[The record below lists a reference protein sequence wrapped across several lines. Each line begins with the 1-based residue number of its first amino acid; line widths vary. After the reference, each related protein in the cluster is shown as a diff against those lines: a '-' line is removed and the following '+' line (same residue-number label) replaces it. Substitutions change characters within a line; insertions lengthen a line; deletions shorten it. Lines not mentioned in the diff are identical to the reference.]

1 MRNPLRMYE
10 NTKERQ
16 DTSDAWVKT
25 MHESNKRKKAKY
37 GQCNHDDFGW
47 CESCLVT
54 VDGEELVRV

>member
-1 MRNPLRMYE
+1 MKNPLRMYE
-10 NTKERQ
+10 NTKHWE

-25 MHESNKRKKAKY
+25 MHESNRRKRALY

-54 VDGEELVRV
+54 VDGEELVKV

>member
-1 MRNPLRMYE
+1 MKNPLRMYE
-10 NTKERQ
+10 NTKHWQ

-25 MHESNKRKKAKY
+25 MHESNRRKRALY

-54 VDGEELVRV
+54 VDGEELVKV

>member
-10 NTKERQ
+10 NTKDWQ

-25 MHESNKRKKAKY
+25 MHESNRRKRALY
-37 GQCNHDDFGW
+37 GQCTHDDFGW

-54 VDGEELVRV
+54 VDGEELVEV

>member
-25 MHESNKRKKAKY
+25 MHESNKRKRAKY

>member
-10 NTKERQ
+10 NTKEWQ
-16 DTSDAWVKT
+16 NTSDAWVKT
-25 MHESNKRKKAKY
+25 MHESNRRKRALY

-54 VDGEELVRV
+54 VDGEELVKV